1 MDDRRKRPGAAK
13 TAVRAVWLGIL
24 AVAAFAGL
32 DESGLQKTILPGVP
46 LEFSFR
52 ALAPGEAI
60 LVKPLADPSIRR
72 IDLRFRTQKR
82 QVEFDGESRT
92 ILLGIDLSA
101 RAQAYFLEFT
111 IERRDGSRESFFRKL
126 SVGPREFPSTRLT
139 VAPGMAKAPPEEAER
154 IEREAALVASVLSV
168 VSPEWLG
175 TGPFTTPLPE
185 GEPFPNFGQ
194 RRLYN
199 NDVASVHSGVDISA
213 PAGTPARAAN
223 SGRVVLAANL
233 YYSGNT
239 VIIDHGLGVFTYY
252 GHFSK
257 ILVKRGQPV
266 KKGEVIAKVGSTG
279 RSTGPHLHWSVRVLD
294 SRVDPFSLAALP
306 LE

>member
-24 AVAAFAGL
+24 VVAAFAGFE
-32 DESGLQKTILPGVP
+32 ESGLQKKVLPGIP

-52 ALAPGEAI
+52 ALAPGEAV

-82 QVEFDGESRT
+82 RVEFDGKRRT

-175 TGPFTTPLPE
+175 TGSFATPLPE

-199 NDVASVHSGVDISA
+199 NAVASIHSGVDISA